1 MATVLLM
8 GVGIPLCVIGGLPE
22 LRKQAATP
30 LTSCSAS
37 EMSGIGST
45 TGSSSGHFMIE
56 ATAFRWADKTEIR
69 QLAAEAYAVRL
80 LDALCGDAGPAVRQH
95 DGVRVL

>member
-8 GVGIPLCVIGGLPE
+8 GVGIPLGVTGGLPE

-45 TGSSSGHFMIE
+45 IGSSSGHFMI
-56 ATAFRWADKTEIR
+56 ASGLWAG
-69 QLAAEAYAVRL
+69 
-80 LDALCGDAGPAVRQH
+80 ALGLEPPTF
-95 DGVRVL
+95 